1 MCRLAVATRS
11 STSPTQRR
19 FRSGGSALAQVSATR
34 RARIYLWAA
43 SSREADH
50 LTGLVESKGDDLA
63 DFLRSGREIVA
74 REEGTA

>member
-1 MCRLAVATRS
+1 MCRHALIHFANATALPLR
-11 STSPTQRR
+11 
-19 FRSGGSALAQVSATR
+19 GSALAQVSATR